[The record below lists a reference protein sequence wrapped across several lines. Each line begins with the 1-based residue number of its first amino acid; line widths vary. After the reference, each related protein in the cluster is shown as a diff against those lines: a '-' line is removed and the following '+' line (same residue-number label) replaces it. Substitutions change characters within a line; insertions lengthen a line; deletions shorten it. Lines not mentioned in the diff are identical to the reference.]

1 MKAFIAATAAI
12 ALLTSS
18 AFAQGMGLGRNHAR
32 GQKAAQTHKPKV
44 DEKAYKDA
52 LGRIGEQNACVLH
65 AGDDSDALGLGG
77 EPRELE
83 IQMEVLVKDSNKNAE
98 LVSDSK
104 ASSDSLA
111 APARKG

>member
-52 LGRIGEQNACVLH
+52 LGRIPE
-65 AGDDSDALGLGG
+65 SK
-77 EPRELE
+77 EPVDPWRG
-83 IQMEVLVKDSNKNAE
+83 VRDKP
-98 LVSDSK
+98 
-104 ASSDSLA
+104 
-111 APARKG
+111 APK